1 MPVLSE
7 AINEFLSQKYYVR
20 YTSFTKPTVTNLL
33 RMLIEKYHAEKKI
46 EGSIE
51 SSDEIIEES
60 VLQYTMK
67 ETVKSYTSSK
77 RSAIRIFEIFMDFL
91 KKEYGFEGKVT
102 FPEIDISSSFERQ
115 MYLAKMIQNEKY
127 DVESLSEKLWVS
139 ERTLEEDLSRIRGI
153 SNELIQICG
162 KPFVVDGIE
171 RRNGKVISPSTVH
184 PFFLTFN
191 LTQVIATLKG
201 LKGMSLEPAMK
212 HYAIGS
218 AAAIWQ
224 QLSDYAKERIL
235 YVMTEIM
242 PEEITWYKELD
253 DVATEMFQTEYQYRS
268 SEGSG
273 VIMDCIK
280 NEKTCYVE
288 YKKEDGD
295 TLLLS
300 NCRIVPRSYKGDRI
314 EVTSDQGNHVLV
326 FSNIL
331 RSSYTKEGLI

>member
-7 AINEFLSQKYYVR
+7 AIDQFLSQKYYVS
-20 YTSFTKPTVTNLL
+20 YTSFTEQTVSNLL
-33 RMLIEKYHAEKKI
+33 KLLLK
-46 EGSIE
+46 E
-51 SSDEIIEES
+51 SREVRDDEEIEES
-60 VLQYTMK
+60 VLQYAMEYTIQ
-67 ETVKSYTSSK
+67 SYTSSK
-77 RSAIRIFEIFMDFL
+77 RSAIRIFRIFMDFL

-115 MYLAKMIQNEKY
+115 MYLAKMIQNEEY
-127 DVESLSEKLWVS
+127 NVLSMSRKLWVS
-139 ERTLEEDLSRIRGI
+139 VRTLEEDLNRIRG
-153 SNELIQICG
+153 NTNDPIQICG
-162 KPFVVDGIE
+162 KQFIVDGIE
-171 RRNGKVISPSTVH
+171 RRNGKVTTPSTVH

-201 LKGMSLEPAMK
+201 LKVMSLEPAMK
-212 HYAIGS
+212 QYAIGS

-242 PEEITWYKELD
+242 PEEITWYRELD
-253 DVATEMFQTEYQYRS
+253 DVAAEMFQTEYQYRS
-268 SEGSG
+268 SEGPG

-295 TLLLS
+295 ILFLS
-300 NCRIVPRSYKGDRI
+300 NCRIVPRSYRGNRI
-314 EVTSDQGNHVLV
+314 EVTSDQGSHALL

-331 RSSYTKEGLI
+331 RSSYTKDGLI

>member
-1 MPVLSE
+1 
-7 AINEFLSQKYYVR
+7 
-20 YTSFTKPTVTNLL
+20 
-33 RMLIEKYHAEKKI
+33 
-46 EGSIE
+46 
-51 SSDEIIEES
+51 
-60 VLQYTMK
+60 
-67 ETVKSYTSSK
+67 
-77 RSAIRIFEIFMDFL
+77 MDFL

-127 DVESLSEKLWVS
+127 DVMSLSEILWVS

-153 SNELIQICG
+153 NNDPIQICG

-171 RRNGKVISPSTVH
+171 RRNGKVTTPSTVH

-201 LKGMSLEPAMK
+201 LKVMSLEPAMK
-212 HYAIGS
+212 QYAIGS

-242 PEEITWYKELD
+242 PEEITWYRELD
-253 DVATEMFQTEYQYRS
+253 DVAAEMFQTEYQYRS
-268 SEGSG
+268 SERSG
-273 VIMDCIK
+273 VIMDCMK
-280 NEKTCYVE
+280 NGKNFFVE
-288 YKKEDGD
+288 YEKEDGD
-295 TLLLS
+295 SIFLS
-300 NCRIVPRSYKGDRI
+300 NCGIVPRSYEGDRI
-314 EVTSDQGNHVLV
+314 EVTSDQGSHVLL

>member
-1 MPVLSE
+1 MPELSE
-7 AINEFLSQKYYVR
+7 AIDKFLSQSYFKNYVS
-20 YTSFTKPTVTNLL
+20 YTSFTKSTVTKLL
-33 RMLIEKYHAEKKI
+33 RMLLK
-46 EGSIE
+46 E
-51 SSDEIIEES
+51 SRAVRDDEEIEES
-60 VLQYTMK
+60 GLQNAMK
-67 ETVKSYTSSK
+67 ETILSYTSSK
-77 RSAIRIFEIFMDFL
+77 RSAISIFGIFIDFL
-91 KKEYGFEGKVT
+91 KKEYGFQGKVT

-115 MYLAKMIQNEKY
+115 MYLAKMIQNEEY
-127 DVESLSEKLWVS
+127 SVDSLAGKLWVS
-139 ERTLEEDLSRIRGI
+139 KRTLEEDLKRIRGRGHD
-153 SNELIQICG
+153 LIQICG
-162 KPFVVDGIE
+162 KPFVVEEME
-171 RRNGKVISPSTVH
+171 RKNGKISFASTVH

-201 LKGMSLEPAMK
+201 LKAMSLEPAMK
-212 HYAIGS
+212 QYAIGS

-242 PEEITWYKELD
+242 PEEISWYRELD

-273 VIMDCIK
+273 VIMDCMK

-295 TLLLS
+295 TLFLS
-300 NCRIVPRSYKGDRI
+300 NCRILPRSYKGDRI